1 MKKKKV
7 WIITAALLAAAGA
20 AGFYLYHQREDRQEA
35 NRLPEEMSFLG
46 DVVSATGLTGV
57 GMREEA
63 WELGFLTDGLYV
75 EEAYLNVGDEVE
87 AHTPVFSVSQDSLKS
102 ARRELEKEVQETQL
116 NRRQGEIT
124 FETGMVDVQKEKD
137 LAAADASY
145 AQTVYDNAVKSAQS
159 EVDSLQEQVDDAQEI
174 VDEYTASIEEDYYY
188 TYYKVG
194 ELETTWKDHAAF
206 LLELYENWDVDS
218 LESVFGGSGGKN
230 GIGYVTNQ
238 ITKASSSGSASG
250 TSGTSSGS
258 GGQSGST
265 SQSGGSAPAGVSFS
279 QTQVM
284 SHTES
289 GENPEIPGEDTNAG
303 AGSMEAEA
311 DDTGENTETEG
322 STAAESG
329 TEDENDSG
337 ENGTEEGAVDES
349 ENESE
354 HGGTEKGEQS
364 QGGRPSGDFSGG
376 SKMGAGGKNVN
387 VGDNEIKYNIYLAM
401 VEEADESEAAYKAA
415 LENYEAAKAKAAA
428 GIEQAKSELAVLK
441 AQLEEQKLTC
451 EHALIEAKKEYDL
464 AVSNSENAQMVYDSA
479 VKQLEEE
486 LEALKEAE
494 ETAAENLAL
503 FEASI
508 GDGTFYTGA
517 QGTVVMNNVRS
528 GSWLTE
534 DTVILAYSNPETVS
548 VAAGVDQAD
557 IASVSIGDEACVAVS
572 GYGSF
577 TGKVTSLNPVSS
589 SGGSSSVTY
598 TVNIVLEGDISV
610 LESNLTAYVYF
621 GLTEEEKE
629 RLDSSGQGDRQQ
641 GADGEGT
648 GGTMPEGGTG
658 GGFGDN
664 RSGMQ
669 EGGPR

>member
-7 WIITAALLAAAGA
+7 WIITAALLVMAGA
-20 AGFYLYHQREDRQEA
+20 AGTTGFYLYQQKEDRTEA
-35 NRLPEEMSFLG
+35 NRLPEKMSFSE
-46 DVVSATGLTGV
+46 DVIFATGLTGA

-63 WELGFLTDGLYV
+63 WEIGFLTDGLYV

-87 AHTPVFSVSQDSLKS
+87 AHTPVFTVSQDSLKT

-188 TYYKVG
+188 IYYKVG

-238 ITKASSSGSASG
+238 ISKESSSGSTSG

-258 GGQSGST
+258 GGQSGSAY
-265 SQSGGSAPAGVSFS
+265 QSGGSAPAGVSFS
-279 QTQVM
+279 QDQVV

-289 GENPEIPGEDTNAG
+289 GENPEIPGEDT
-303 AGSMEAEA
+303 
-311 DDTGENTETEG
+311 
-322 STAAESG
+322 
-329 TEDENDSG
+329 
-337 ENGTEEGAVDES
+337 
-349 ENESE
+349 
-354 HGGTEKGEQS
+354 
-364 QGGRPSGDFSGG
+364 
-376 SKMGAGGKNVN
+376 N

-415 LENYEAAKAKAAA
+415 LENYEVAKAKAAA
-428 GIEQAKSELAVLK
+428 GIGQAKSELAVLK

-464 AVSNSENAQMVYDSA
+464 AVSNSENAQMIYDSA

-528 GSWLTE
+528 RSWLTE

-641 GADGEGT
+641 GAYGE
-648 GGTMPEGGTG
+648 GTG

-669 EGGPR
+669 EGGPQ

>member
-7 WIITAALLAAAGA
+7 WIITAALLVMAGA
-20 AGFYLYHQREDRQEA
+20 AGTTGFYLYQQKEDRTEA
-35 NRLPEEMSFLG
+35 NRLPEEMSFSE
-46 DVVSATGLTGV
+46 DVIFATGLTGA

-63 WELGFLTDGLYV
+63 WEIGFLTDGLYV

-87 AHTPVFSVSQDSLKS
+87 AHTPVFTVSQDSLKT

-188 TYYKVG
+188 IYYKVG

-238 ITKASSSGSASG
+238 ISKESSSGSTSG

-258 GGQSGST
+258 GGQSGSAY
-265 SQSGGSAPAGVSFS
+265 QSGGSAPAGVSFS
-279 QTQVM
+279 QDQVV

-289 GENPEIPGEDTNAG
+289 GENPEIPGEDT
-303 AGSMEAEA
+303 
-311 DDTGENTETEG
+311 
-322 STAAESG
+322 
-329 TEDENDSG
+329 
-337 ENGTEEGAVDES
+337 
-349 ENESE
+349 
-354 HGGTEKGEQS
+354 
-364 QGGRPSGDFSGG
+364 
-376 SKMGAGGKNVN
+376 N

-415 LENYEAAKAKAAA
+415 LENYEVAKAKAAA
-428 GIEQAKSELAVLK
+428 GIGQAKSELAVLK

-464 AVSNSENAQMVYDSA
+464 AVSNSENAQMIYDSA

-528 GSWLTE
+528 RSWLTE

-648 GGTMPEGGTG
+648 GG
-658 GGFGDN
+658 GFGDN

-669 EGGPR
+669 EGGPQ